1 MVRLYARR
9 LLFAP
14 RTRHTDTNH
23 KRL

>member
-1 MVRLYARR
+1 MVGLYARR